1 MTRHTA
7 ARILLLA
14 VAGGILVDVVVPGNA
29 AGINAPILVA
39 ALLTSAVAVAGPA
52 GVRRMDPAD
61 AWLGPVALG
70 LAGMAAVR
78 ADPWLV
84 VADLALAAALAA
96 GAVASLGGGRI
107 TRGLVPQVLAIT
119 AGVVAAAVA
128 GAAEVIAGLSRPV
141 PAPPFADGPDAG
153 GRPVPARDDRGRSR
167 SLRAFLRRSAP
178 VLRGLLIAVPLLV
191 LFAALFASADA
202 VFERLARQALD
213 WRIDLDLGDL
223 AERAAI
229 ITVAAWT
236 AAGLL
241 ALAGAHLPTLAGARW
256 PSHASWGGTTGPA
269 RVDGRS
275 LGAASAAAMTGRSRL
290 GSIEATTVLLA
301 LDMLFAVF
309 VALQLAY
316 LFGGHDTA
324 AAAGL
329 TYAEYARRGFFELVA
344 VAALAGAVAVGLDV
358 GVRRRSHMQL
368 GAAVG
373 LLALTLVV
381 LASALVRLRLYQDA
395 YGWTELRFVVL
406 VAIGWLAVAL
416 VVTAGLLAARRTR
429 WTLHVLGVLVI
440 VAVAGMNAV
449 GPQAFV
455 AERNLGRAL
464 DPSLVPPG
472 GRTGLD
478 EAYLT
483 SLGDEAVPAVVASLD
498 RLPDAGD
505 RMALERFLGRRAWA
519 LATEPA
525 LRGWPSWN
533 LARERARAALAGR
546 D

>member
-14 VAGGILVDVVVPGNA
+14 VAGGILVDILIPGNA
-29 AGINAPILVA
+29 PGINAPILVA
-39 ALLTSAVAVAGPA
+39 ALLVSAVLVAGPA
-52 GVRRMDPAD
+52 GLRRMDPAD

-70 LAGMAAVR
+70 LAGMAALR

-84 VADLALAAALAA
+84 AADLALAAALAA

-107 TRGLVPQVLAIT
+107 TRGLVPQVLAIA

-128 GAAEVIAGLSRPV
+128 GAAEVIAGFSRPAPGPPLADGREAGGGPV
-141 PAPPFADGPDAG
+141 PAGAAR
-153 GRPVPARDDRGRSR
+153 RP
-167 SLRAFLRRSAP
+167 LRAYLRRSAP
-178 VLRGLLIAVPLLV
+178 VARGLLIALPLLA
-191 LFAALFASADA
+191 LFTALFASADA
-202 VFERLARQALD
+202 VFERLARQVLD
-213 WRIDLDLGDL
+213 WQIDLDLEDL
-223 AERAAI
+223 AERAAV

-241 ALAGAHLPTLAGARW
+241 ALAGAYLPTLAGARW
-256 PSHASWGGTTGPA
+256 PSPASPGAGHA
-269 RVDGRS
+269 DGRS
-275 LGAASAAAMTGRSRL
+275 LGAASASAMAGRSRL

-301 LDMLFAVF
+301 LDALFAVF

-316 LFGGHDTA
+316 LFGGRDTA

-344 VAALAGAVAVGLDV
+344 VAALAGAIVVGLDLGV
-358 GVRRRSHMQL
+358 GRRSRTQL
-368 GAAVG
+368 GASIG
-373 LLALTLVV
+373 LLVLTLVV
-381 LASALVRLRLYQDA
+381 LGSALLRLRLYQDA

-406 VAIGWLAVAL
+406 IAIGWLAVA
-416 VVTAGLLAARRTR
+416 VAVTVGLLAARRTR
-429 WTLHVLGVLVI
+429 WTLHVLGVMVI
-440 VAVAGMNAV
+440 VAVAGMNVV

-455 AERNLGRAL
+455 ADRNLERAL

-478 EAYLT
+478 EGYLA
-483 SLGDEAVPAVVASLD
+483 SLGDEAVPAVVASVD
-498 RLPDAGD
+498 RLPDPLD
-505 RMALERFLGRRAWA
+505 RAYLERFLDGRAA
-519 LATEPA
+519 E
-525 LRGWPSWN
+525 LRENPSLLGWPAAN
-533 LARERARAALAGR
+533 LARERARAALASR